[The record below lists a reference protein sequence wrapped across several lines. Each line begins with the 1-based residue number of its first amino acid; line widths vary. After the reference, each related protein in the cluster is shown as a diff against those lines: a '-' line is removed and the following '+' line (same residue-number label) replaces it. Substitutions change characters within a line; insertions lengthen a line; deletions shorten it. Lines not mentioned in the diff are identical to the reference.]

1 MPHSTNGPVTRRRR
15 KKYRNVAKGMFG
27 RRQNYRHAKESAM
40 RAWRYSWFH
49 RRRKKRDFRSLWI
62 TRLSAAAR
70 LHGLTYSR
78 FIHLLSQAKIDLNR
92 KSLSELAI
100 RDPKAFEQ
108 VVQAAKAA
116 AK

>member
-1 MPHSTNGPVTRRRR
+1 MPHATNGPVTRKRV
-15 KKYRNVAKGMFG
+15 KKYRKLAKGMWG
-27 RRQNYRHAKESAM
+27 RRQNYRQAKESMM

-49 RRRKKRDFRSLWI
+49 RARRKRDFRSLWI

-78 FIHLLSQAKIDLNR
+78 LIFLLKEAKIDLNR

-100 RDPKAFEQ
+100 RDPGAF
-108 VVQAAKAA
+108 AKVIEAVS
-116 AK
+116 AKK

>member
-1 MPHSTNGPVTRRRR
+1 MPHATNGPVTRARR
-15 KKYRNVAKGMFG
+15 KKYRKVAKGMWG

-49 RRRKKRDFRSLWI
+49 RRRRKRDFRSLWI

-78 FIHLLSQAKIDLNR
+78 LIHLLKQAKIDLNR
-92 KSLSELAI
+92 KALSELAI
-100 RDPKAFEQ
+100 RDPGAF
-108 VVQAAKAA
+108 AKVIEACG
-116 AK
+116 K